1 MYYINGSKGKKK
13 KKKGFGLLHNQRNKK
28 LQDFGLN
35 YIL

>member
-1 MYYINGSKGKKK
+1 MNYNNGSKGKKK
-13 KKKGFGLLHNQRNKK
+13 GFGLWHNRRNKK

>member
-1 MYYINGSKGKKK
+1 MNYINGSKGKK